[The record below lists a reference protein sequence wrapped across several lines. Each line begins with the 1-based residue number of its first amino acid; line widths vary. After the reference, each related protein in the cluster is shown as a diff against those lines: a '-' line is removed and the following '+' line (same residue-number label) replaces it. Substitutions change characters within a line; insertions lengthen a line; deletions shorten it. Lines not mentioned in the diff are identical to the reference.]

1 MSGAALATDYP
12 AQVAE
17 AVAAARVTATGFA
30 WRGSRH
36 LVLPAPVRRSLTPA
50 DQRQWLVSRLE
61 SYLYSNFYCLGGV
74 RAERPWPAP
83 SSHATTVRHVQR
95 LSVANR
101 GDDHFDPDWW
111 VVSADAAQLVV
122 IKDGLRLRVDRAD
135 CRSDMP
141 LLQGVEVSVRTA
153 KECFGMTPGFYL
165 AIGSAPGAI
174 RGSAGTLARLYWNV
188 TPRGAITLVEE
199 LTTLL
204 NGHNVGF
211 RLKALRDPT
220 AYTRCDAAVLYLSK
234 ESVLSVWDGLAAVY
248 QRVSDE
254 LKSRVPAMTRAL
266 APGLGIAE
274 DPGDGN
280 SFGLHRCGLIA
291 EGLLRAHEARQ
302 RSPSRRLAAVVDCLE
317 TAGVDVA
324 APYLGPGMVDDYPS
338 LRAPTSRAPR
348 SAGSA
353 PDAGPDAQLAAAH
366 TIGRQLAAAALRD
379 RDWCT
384 WLGYQPDSAPTRRH
398 RGGVFGT
405 TGPCLYDGAAGI
417 AWFLA
422 ELCAVTGDELI
433 GCTARAALTGAMR
446 AAPELPGALFAGW
459 VGIAVAAAYAAE
471 VLGAP
476 ELARAA
482 ADLLERS
489 LDTLPANPDW
499 DLLTGD
505 AGVVVGLL
513 ALAELLGEPSLVDH
527 AVRAGERLIEAAERR
542 PGQPGCSW
550 PSGARRQPNLVG
562 LSHGTSGPALALGA
576 LAAETGRSDFDEIAS
591 QAVAYERSRFDP
603 EQRAWPDL
611 RHRSAGGPAGRERF
625 PFYWCHG
632 TPGIAVARLAVR
644 GAAATAH
651 TAEGLVALRSTCD
664 AMTAQLADGHHPGC
678 LCHGLVGNALV
689 LLEGARAAAVDD
701 AADYA
706 VAAQPVAAR
715 LAATVHGGGSV
726 FGESVADVD
735 NPSLMLGYAGIGHF
749 LLRAAGVATGFRS
762 PLWPVAATTPAQR
775 SGSRV
780 AGSGELADSARLA
793 GSSVERTGS

>member
-17 AVAAARVTATGFA
+17 AVGAARVTATGFA

-36 LVLPAPVRRSLTPA
+36 LVLAAPVRRSLTPA

-61 SYLYSNFYCLGGV
+61 SYLYSNFYCVGGM
-74 RAERPWPAP
+74 RTERSWPAP
-83 SSHATTVRHVQR
+83 SSHATTVRHVER
-95 LSVANR
+95 LSAANR
-101 GDDHFDPDWW
+101 GGDHFDPDWW

-122 IKDGLRLRVDRAD
+122 IKDGLRLRVGRAD
-135 CRSDMP
+135 CRSDVP

-165 AIGSAPGAI
+165 AVGNAPGAI

-188 TPRGAITLVEE
+188 TPRGAITLVDE

-204 NGHNVGF
+204 NGHNMGF
-211 RLKALRDPT
+211 RLKALRDP
-220 AYTRCDAAVLYLSK
+220 AEYTRCDAAVLYLSK
-234 ESVLSVWDGLAAVY
+234 ENVLSVWDELPAIY
-248 QRVSDE
+248 ERLSDE
-254 LKSRVPAMTRAL
+254 LKPRVPAMTRAL

-274 DPGDGN
+274 DPGSGN

-291 EGLLRAHEARQ
+291 EGLLRAREARQ
-302 RSPSRRLAAVVDCLE
+302 TSPNGRLAAVVDCLA

-324 APYLGPGMVDDYPS
+324 APYLGPGMVDDYP
-338 LRAPTSRAPR
+338 LLWAPTSRAPR

-353 PDAGPDAQLAAAH
+353 PDSGPDAELAAAH
-366 TIGRQLAAAALRD
+366 AIGQQLAAAASRG

-384 WLGYQPDSAPTRRH
+384 WLGYQPDGAPTRRH
-398 RGGVFGT
+398 RGSVFGT

-417 AWFLA
+417 AWFLT

-433 GCTARAALTGAMR
+433 GCTARAALTGALR
-446 AAPELPGALFAGW
+446 AAPELPGSLFAGW

-471 VLGAP
+471 QLDAP
-476 ELARAA
+476 ELASGA

-489 LDTLPANPDW
+489 LDTLAANPEW
-499 DLLTGD
+499 DLLTGA

-527 AVRAGERLIEAAERR
+527 AVRTGERLIEAVERR
-542 PGQPGCSW
+542 PDQPGCSW

-562 LSHGTSGPALALGA
+562 LSHGTSGAALALGA
-576 LAAETGRSDFDEIAS
+576 LAAKTGRSDFDEIAS
-591 QAVAYERSRFDP
+591 QAVAYERWWFDP

-611 RHRSAGGPAGRERF
+611 RHRSAGGLGGRERF

-632 TPGIAVARLAVR
+632 TPGITVARLAVGG
-644 GAAATAH
+644 GAATGHA
-651 TAEGLVALRSTCD
+651 AEGLVALRSTCE
-664 AMTAQLADGHHPGC
+664 ATSAQFADGRHPGC

-689 LLEGARAAAVDD
+689 LLEAARAAAVDH
-701 AADYA
+701 ATDYV
-706 VAAQPVAAR
+706 VAARPVAAR

-749 LLRAAGVATGFRS
+749 LLRAAGVSTGFRS
-762 PLWPVAATTPAQR
+762 PLWPVAATTSAQR
-775 SGSRV
+775 SGSGV
-780 AGSGELADSARLA
+780 AGSRQLVGSARPA
-793 GSSVERTGS
+793 GSSVERTSR